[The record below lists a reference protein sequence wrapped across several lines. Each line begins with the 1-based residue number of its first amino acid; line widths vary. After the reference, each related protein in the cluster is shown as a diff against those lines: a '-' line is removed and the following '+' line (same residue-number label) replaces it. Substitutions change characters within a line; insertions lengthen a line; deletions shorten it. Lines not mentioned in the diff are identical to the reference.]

1 MQINHQPVRNI
12 GDFKRLAGK
21 LSKKDSSLFLINRQ
35 GRKLFIAI
43 RP

>member
-1 MQINHQPVRNI
+1 MQINRQPVRNI